1 MPCAAHWWVVLS
13 CVVLSSGLNAG
24 RLHAVPPEP
33 CGAVY
38 VVGGVGGLENLKLSV
53 QVALRMEGLR
63 HEVIHFE
70 WTHGKG
76 KILKDLQDS
85 RHYAQ
90 KIEELANELQRAQ
103 RANPT
108 RPIYLIAR
116 SGGAGLALAAAERL
130 PEGTLERIILL
141 SAAVSPQYDL
151 RPALRAARNEIV
163 SFYSDLDVVVLGWG
177 TSQFGTSDRHY
188 CCSAGRVGF
197 SKPDSTEADSEELYR
212 RLVQVRWTP
221 AMLLTGHTGGHTGTA
236 LPTFLAREVTPW
248 LKPELPSTSKP

>member
-1 MPCAAHWWVVLS
+1 MSCAIRWWVLLLPCAALGGGLS
-13 CVVLSSGLNAG
+13 AG
-24 RLHAVPPEP
+24 RLHAAPTEK
-33 CGAVY
+33 CGVVY
-38 VVGGVGGLENLKLSV
+38 VVGGVGGLENLKLAV

-63 HEVIHFE
+63 HEVIHFD

-85 RHYAQ
+85 RHYAR
-90 KIEELANELQRAQ
+90 KIEELANELERAHD
-103 RANPT
+103 ADPA
-108 RPIYLIAR
+108 RPIYLLAR

-130 PEGTLERIILL
+130 PDRTLERIILL

-163 SFYSDLDVVVLGWG
+163 SFHSDLDVVVLGWG

-197 SKPDSTEADSEELYR
+197 GKPDSADAESEELYR

-221 AMLLTGHTGGHTGTA
+221 AMLLTGHTGGHTGTV

-248 LKPELPSTSKP
+248 LKP